1 MVMPEHV
8 HLLISEPITGSPSA
22 VLKVLKQRI
31 SRYLRRRG
39 RYTPDGQFSL
49 SCFAG
54 EKLARSWQPRFHDF
68 IVLSAKMRAEKPE
81 YMHAKPSSH
90 SGRIVS
96 NPEAIGATAYRSN
109 YFWVARYP
117 RVSAIHSHKP
127 DLPILVA

>member
-54 EKLARSWQPRFHDF
+54 EKMARFWQPRFHDF
-68 IVLSAKMRAEKPE
+68 NAWSAKKRAEKLE

-90 SGRIVS
+90 SGRIVGYS
-96 NPEAIGATAYRSN
+96 EIGNLFVVGDKS
-109 YFWVARYP
+109 RY
-117 RVSAIHSHKP
+117 HQ
-127 DLPILVA
+127 